1 MASRVASSAR
11 ASSSRV
17 ARGED
22 GARRARASAV
32 SRRRAGAVGDARV
45 CVETALRDDDE
56 TSGVADGPGC
66 FALEDA
72 AGAVVFVGGGRRA
85 RDALRAYAATTTR
98 DVRNEV
104 FVGAVETLPKRSR
117 SSAVRNAMKAMLEG
131 LEYAPEDN
139 AAATTAATAET
150 VGYAFSSDHLRALE
164 RDGYVVVD
172 DLISQDVARAAAASA
187 RAMYDRG
194 VMQNLR
200 QEGRDD
206 DVAVLATSSLPAG
219 DEFAGLRP
227 CVEALLRVPDDL
239 RRVVARVDD
248 DALGADVVS
257 KVRACRAPDRLMLA
271 RYGAESCRYVPHLDN
286 DPSDDAN
293 DAGSPGL
300 RPSDRVFTLIAY
312 LNPDWDA
319 TRGGRFRAYRPGV
332 AADAASPSDFVDIDP
347 ILGRVVVFDAA
358 KLLHEVRPSFH
369 DRYAVTVWT
378 RGAELLPA

>member
-1 MASRVASSAR
+1 M
-11 ASSSRV
+11 
-17 ARGED
+17 
-22 GARRARASAV
+22 
-32 SRRRAGAVGDARV
+32 
-45 CVETALRDDDE
+45 
-56 TSGVADGPGC
+56 
-66 FALEDA
+66 
-72 AGAVVFVGGGRRA
+72 FVGGGRRA

-271 RYGAESCRYVPHLDN
+271 RYGSESCRYVPHLDN

-378 RGAELLPA
+378 RGAERSPA